1 MSDQFVEAAKA
12 NQGALERLFTGLPG
26 IRTYADK
33 ELRRDADKRLRE
45 QIALQLTEQKLQLIS
60 LQQRLLQVKGL
71 PQVDSVNRLVQ
82 RLQTLAD
89 RVRSASYGYAGLFDA
104 VKIREEQLAA
114 LHRFDVGLAAQIG
127 ALADTVTTATTALP
141 DEAALAAA
149 LTKVETMIATLT
161 TYFSQRQ
168 AAVTTPDQLT
178 AAAVPTLDPALDE
191 RIAAHLAVTSPTAGE
206 PSTE

>member
-1 MSDQFVEAAKA
+1 MSDQFVEEAKA
-12 NQGALERLFTGLPG
+12 NQSALERLFSGLPG

-45 QIALQLTEQKLQLIS
+45 QIAFQLTEQKLQLIQ

-71 PQVDSVNRLVQ
+71 PQLDTVERLVQ
-82 RLQTLAD
+82 RVQTLTD

-114 LHRFDVGLAAQIG
+114 LHRFDLGLAAQLG
-127 ALADTVTTATTALP
+127 ALADAVAAVTAAIP
-141 DEAALAAA
+141 DEATLAGALAN
-149 LTKVETMIATLT
+149 VETMIATLS

-168 AAVTTPDQLT
+168 AAVTTPEQLT
-178 AAAVPTLDPALDE
+178 AAAVPPLDPSLDDQ
-191 RIAAHLAVTSPTAGE
+191 IAAQLAATTPTASE
-206 PSTE
+206 QP

>member
-1 MSDQFVEAAKA
+1 MSEQFVEEAKA
-12 NQGALERLFTGLPG
+12 NQSALERLFTGLPG

-60 LQQRLLQVKGL
+60 LQQQLLQIKGL
-71 PQVDSVNRLVQ
+71 PQIDTVNRLMQ

-114 LHRFDVGLAAQIG
+114 LHRFDMGLAAQIG
-127 ALADTVTTATTALP
+127 ALADTVTTATTAIA
-141 DEAALAAA
+141 DEAALASA
-149 LTKVETMIATLT
+149 LAKVETMIATLS

-168 AAVTTPDQLT
+168 AAVTAPDQLT
-178 AAAVPTLDPALDE
+178 AAAVPPLDSALDE
-191 RIAAHLAVTSPTAGE
+191 QIAAHLAATTTTANE
-206 PSTE
+206 QS